1 MKLLIFAHSEN
12 RWDGAGES
20 VDKLL
25 TRHWPY
31 RFGNVHNQ
39 ARNLKG
45 QIEKGKKQRCCE
57 LYGVLR
63 VLDFF
68 I

>member
-1 MKLLIFAHSEN
+1 MGRA
-12 RWDGAGES
+12 RES

-25 TRHWPY
+25 TRHWPS

-45 QIEKGKKQRCCE
+45 QIEKGKKTE
-57 LYGVLR
+57 AL
-63 VLDFF
+63 
-68 I
+68 